1 MQYQRKNS
9 TYNNQRMTPQ
19 QEMQYQRRNSPN
31 NNMQNY
37 NNNINYNNRNM
48 PYEYNQGRIS
58 PNNNY
63 PLKTP
68 QPRSPMQNQYDNYNN
83 NLKGSRTPF
92 IDYRTGQNI
101 YNQRGFTPGQ
111 NQYNDIPNRPPS
123 RPFGDI
129 SFKGQNNGQDMG
141 NRGYSRHNYSNQNN
155 YY

>member
-1 MQYQRKNS
+1 MNTNKIH
-9 TYNNQRMTPQ
+9 RMLD
-19 QEMQYQRRNSPN
+19 SK
-31 NNMQNY
+31 
-37 NNNINYNNRNM
+37 
-48 PYEYNQGRIS
+48 S
-58 PNNNY
+58 CH
-63 PLKTP
+63 
-68 QPRSPMQNQYDNYNN
+68 DNYNN

-141 NRGYSRHNYSNQNN
+141 NRGKVIRQLICQ
-155 YY
+155 